1 MHLSFVPIIV
11 QLKWY
16 YLKHSV
22 AFYSFILMYRPVG
35 VGEVAVHQREANC
48 NISERKGVKKL
59 GGDKETCDRLF
70 GVDGK

>member
-1 MHLSFVPIIV
+1 
-11 QLKWY
+11 
-16 YLKHSV
+16 
-22 AFYSFILMYRPVG
+22 MYRPVG

-70 GVDGK
+70 GVDDGK